1 MARLLSTIAPERMGH
16 DYRQMLLS
24 SWVTNLSDGIA
35 LSAGPLLV
43 ASQTRNPAL
52 IAAATAMAWLPNLI
66 FGLYAGVLADRL
78 DRKMM
83 IAVANVVRAL
93 VLVALS
99 GAIVTD
105 AVSVW
110 IVLGALFLLGAAES
124 FVDTSASTLLPMLV
138 DRSDIGLANARLMFG
153 HITINRLAGPPL
165 GALLFTVGMVW
176 PFLAQIVAVLLG
188 AILVMRIATSTTAV
202 RPVGDVPARSGL
214 RTEIAEG
221 ARWVWRHPPI
231 RTLTLTIITFNVT
244 FGAAWS
250 ILVLYALE
258 RLGLGEIGFGMIT
271 TVGAVG
277 GLIGTVIYPAMERRL
292 SLGNIMR
299 VGLVIETSTHFG
311 LALTSSPWV
320 ALPIFFV
327 FGAHEAVWGTVATTV
342 RQRAV
347 PTEFQGRVTS
357 VYMTGV
363 HGGLVV
369 GAVVGGL
376 VADRFGVT
384 GPFWF
389 AFAGSCCILAAI
401 WRRLDLIAHSA
412 DPDSPTVSLTD

>member
-1 MARLLSTIAPERMGH
+1 
-16 DYRQMLLS
+16 MLAS

-78 DRKMM
+78 DRKLM
-83 IAVANVVRAL
+83 IAIANVVRAV
-93 VLVALS
+93 VLIALS
-99 GAIVTD
+99 GAIMTD
-105 AVSVW
+105 AISVW

-202 RPVGDVPARSGL
+202 RPVGDASVRPGL

-258 RLGLGEIGFGMIT
+258 RLGLGEIGFGMVT

-277 GLIGTVIYPAMERRL
+277 GLIGTVIYPTMERRL

-299 VGLVIETSTHFG
+299 IGLVIETSTHFG

-363 HGGLVV
+363 HGGLVF
-369 GAVVGGL
+369 GAIVGGL

-389 AFAGSCCILAAI
+389 AFAGSCCILAVI

-412 DPDSPTVSLTD
+412 DPDSPTISSAN